1 MARKI
6 VRLEFDDVD
15 RVIADITREL
25 EAAGMDRIVEEANRQ
40 LAEWKKGT

>member
-1 MARKI
+1 M
-6 VRLEFDDVD
+6 RLEFDDVD

-25 EAAGMDRIVEEANRQ
+25 KAAGMDRIVKEANRQ